1 MSVDATNC
9 DAATTG
15 AWTAPAR
22 ALRLEK
28 PRQSS
33 SSGDPER
40 GFKERRGERSTRRAA
55 YRFDTAGVSPWNAP
69 LLEAPYAAQVIA
81 QALQAS
87 PACSACAAYDD
98 AFHIPPALLL
108 DRSL

>member
-1 MSVDATNC
+1 MSVDAANS
-9 DAATTG
+9 DGRVTG

-40 GFKERRGERSTRRAA
+40 DFKDRRGEKPTRRAA
-55 YRFDTAGVSPWNAP
+55 YRFDTVRVSPWNAP
-69 LLEAPYAAQVIA
+69 LLDAPYAAQVIA
-81 QALQAS
+81 QALHAG
-87 PACSACAAYDD
+87 PAPSAGAAYSD
-98 AFHIPPALLL
+98 AAHIAPALLL
-108 DRSL
+108 DRCL

>member
-1 MSVDATNC
+1 MSVDATNR
-9 DAATTG
+9 DAGVTG
-15 AWTAPAR
+15 TWTAPAR

-40 GFKERRGERSTRRAA
+40 GFKDRRGEKSTRRTA
-55 YRFDTAGVSPWNAP
+55 YRFDTVGVSPWNAP
-69 LLEAPYAAQVIA
+69 LLDAPYAAQVIA
-81 QALQAS
+81 QALHADRTR
-87 PACSACAAYDD
+87 SACAAYAD
-98 AFHIPPALLL
+98 AAHVAPTRFL

>member
-1 MSVDATNC
+1 MSVDATRS
-9 DAATTG
+9 DAGTTG
-15 AWTAPAR
+15 TCTAPAR

-40 GFKERRGERSTRRAA
+40 GFKDRRGEKSTRRVA

-69 LLEAPYAAQVIA
+69 LLDAPYAAQVIA
-81 QALQAS
+81 QALHADR
-87 PACSACAAYDD
+87 ARSACAAYGDT
-98 AFHIPPALLL
+98 AHAATARLL

>member
-1 MSVDATNC
+1 MSVDATNN
-9 DAATTG
+9 DAIVAG
-15 AWTAPAR
+15 AWTAPGR

-33 SSGDPER
+33 SSGDSER
-40 GFKERRGERSTRRAA
+40 GFKDRRGEKFTRRAA
-55 YRFDTAGVSPWNAP
+55 YRFDTIGVSPRNAP

-81 QALQAS
+81 QALHAN
-87 PACSACAAYDD
+87 PACSAHAAYDD
-98 AFHIPPALLL
+98 AFQIPPALLL

>member
-1 MSVDATNC
+1 MSVDATNN
-9 DAATTG
+9 DAIATG
-15 AWTAPAR
+15 GRTAPGR

-33 SSGDPER
+33 SSGDPGG
-40 GFKERRGERSTRRAA
+40 GFRDRRGEKFTRRAA
-55 YRFDTAGVSPWNAP
+55 YRFDTVGVSPWNAP

-81 QALQAS
+81 QTLHANRAG
-87 PACSACAAYDD
+87 SACAAY
-98 AFHIPPALLL
+98 AGNAHIPPALLL